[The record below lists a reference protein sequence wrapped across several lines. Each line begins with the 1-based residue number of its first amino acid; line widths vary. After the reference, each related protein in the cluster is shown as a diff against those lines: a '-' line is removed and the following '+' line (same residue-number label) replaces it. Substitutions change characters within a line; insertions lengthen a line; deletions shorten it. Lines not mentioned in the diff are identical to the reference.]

1 MPAAVRKI
9 CRLTL
14 FIATLVVLLLLPL
27 EREANG
33 KTYYHVTIKA
43 FLDPHDFSAVEW
55 AWVTLVEIP
64 KSQAYPEQA
73 ALAEQYG
80 GSLRG
85 SVLAFV
91 RAASWRSAHSYK
103 IKKRCKDRPSEM
115 EISWNESWNDK
126 VYAMGGLDNPNNPDE
141 LNFGFTTRPIL
152 LQNKRWFNP
161 KSQTYVALGPVR
173 MEGEAAEE
181 IRGDFILRPVN
192 YSDPLKHYS
201 FCRKQWVEQY
211 LSAFNNFHL
220 HEEFHEDDNEIFGQ
234 KPFGPRDEK
243 NFVYLVTRTSSRIH
257 PNWRQQRM

>member
-1 MPAAVRKI
+1 MKKRANIIFVACLLPAFFL
-9 CRLTL
+9 C
-14 FIATLVVLLLLPL
+14 PL
-27 EREANG
+27 ERAATA
-33 KTYYHVTIKA
+33 KTYYHVTLKA
-43 FLDPHDFSAVEW
+43 FLDPHDLSAVEW

-64 KSQAYPEQA
+64 KREAYPEQA
-73 ALAEQYG
+73 TLVESYG
-80 GSLRG
+80 GELRG

-91 RAASWRSAHSYK
+91 RAAAWRSEHSYT
-103 IKKRCKDRPSEM
+103 IDKRCKDRPAEM
-115 EISWNESWNDK
+115 EISWNESWNDN

-152 LQNKRWFNP
+152 LQNKRWFSP

-181 IRGDFILRPVN
+181 IRGDFILREVN
-192 YSDPLKHYS
+192 YLDPLKHYS

-220 HEEFHEDDNEIFGQ
+220 HEEFYENDNEIFGQ
-234 KPFGPRDEK
+234 KPFGPRNEK